1 MTNELTLLTKE
12 NFGGIEL
19 DFYRNTNNEIFM
31 TIAQLAEAL
40 EYASKS
46 AIENMLNRNPELKE
60 GEFSS
65 THALWVGQN
74 NTKSSAKSQETR
86 FFTEDGIYEITMLS
100 KQPKAREFRAFVR
113 KLLKGLRKNELTI
126 VSNSPSYMIQ
136 DPIARAEQWIV
147 EQKEKLALEQTITEY
162 KPKVNYYEK
171 VLHSDNLMT
180 VTQIAKDFGM
190 HAMELNKLLHKKKVQ
205 FKTNNQWVLYSEHQ
219 DKGYVK
225 SVTSVDPTGKSGTE
239 GAVCVYT
246 KWTQKGREF
255 IHKILAEEGIMPRE
269 A

>member
-19 DFYRNTNNEIFM
+19 DFYRNTENEIFM

-74 NTKSSAKSQETR
+74 STNSSVKSQETR

-100 KQPKAREFRAFVR
+100 KQPKAREFRSFIR
-113 KLLKGLRKNELTI
+113 KLLKGLRKNELTV
-126 VSNSPSYMIQ
+126 VSNSPSYTIE
-136 DPIARAEQWIV
+136 DPIARAEQWIA
-147 EQKEKLALEQTITEY
+147 EQKNKIALEQTVAEY
-162 KPKVNYYEK
+162 KPKVQYYDE
-171 VLHSDNLMT
+171 VLQSDNLMT
-180 VTQIAKDFGM
+180 VTQIAKEFGM
-190 HAMELNKLLHKKKVQ
+190 YAKQLNLILHKKKIQ
-205 FKTNNQWVLYSEHQ
+205 FKNNGQWLLYSQYQ
-219 DKGYVK
+219 DKGYTK
-225 SVTSVDPTGKSGTE
+225 SVTSLDPFGKTGSTE
-239 GAVCVYT
+239 GALHVYT

-255 IHKILAEEGIMPRE
+255 IHSILAKDGIYPQ
-269 A
+269 